1 MYSAEFPFSLLE
13 ILRIQE
19 GPSKQMMENFEK
31 AVFQKIEKREAK
43 KSQQV
48 TFLQTMPFKNST
60 AWTHRKLFYLDPFG
74 PLCSKL
80 E

>member
-1 MYSAEFPFSLLE
+1 MYSAEFLFSLLE

-48 TFLQTMPFKNST
+48 TFLQTMPF
-60 AWTHRKLFYLDPFG
+60 
-74 PLCSKL
+74 
-80 E
+80 